1 MEAKPGRSFVRKA
14 AGAAAASAAGGYIQ
28 AKGARPGSHGVSLV
42 STGLDDLDH
51 IPLCFLLHFDFV

>member
-14 AGAAAASAAGGYIQ
+14 AGAAGGYIQ
-28 AKGARPGSHGVSLV
+28 AKGARPGSHGISVV

-51 IPLCFLLHFDFV
+51 ILSASSCILFRLT